1 MSMARDRREGLGWP
15 VRLRGM
21 LADAGWGTL
30 VSLGLATAIAA
41 PMAAVFLQAL
51 LGVSGGLWS
60 HLAQTVLADYVVNT
74 LALLGIVTALTLVTG
89 VACAWAVTM
98 HEFPGRTTLQW
109 ALLLPLA
116 MPAYVL
122 AYTYTDF
129 FQFTGPLQTW
139 MRATFGWRKADYWFP
154 EIHSLGGAGFVLS
167 AVLYPYVYVLA
178 RSAFIEQ
185 SACVLEV
192 SRTLGSTPFA
202 AFRRVALPLARPALA
217 TGVGYALMETLADFG
232 AVKYFGIDTFTVG
245 IYRTWFALGSPVVA
259 AQLASLLLLF
269 VIMVVALERVSR
281 GRMRFHQTTSRY
293 RTLPTIRLG
302 GWRVVVAWTVCTLPV
317 FFGFLLPAGIL
328 LRMIANG
335 GEDVWGSSVAVPALN
350 SFLLAAS
357 GAVVVVA
364 VGLAVIHGVRSERN
378 PLAAMAAR
386 VATLG
391 YATPG
396 AVIAVG
402 ILIAIGAM
410 GRWFGLPTGVLLG
423 TTVFGILYGYLIR
436 FFQVAYGPLESGF
449 AKVSPN
455 IEGAA
460 RSLGSRPVQVL
471 FLVQMPLLR
480 ASILS
485 AALLVFVDIMKELP
499 ATMILRP
506 FNFDTLAV
514 EAFRLASTERLDA
527 AALPALIIVVVGL
540 LPVILL
546 SRSLNAARPGSGK

>member
-1 MSMARDRREGLGWP
+1 MAMAGNRHDGFSLGL
-15 VRLRGM
+15 RLRGIV
-21 LADAGWGTL
+21 AGTGWGTL
-30 VSLGLATAIAA
+30 VSVGLATVIAA
-41 PMAAVFLQAL
+41 PIVAVFSQAL
-51 LGVSGGLWS
+51 TASSGGLWS
-60 HLAQTVLADYVVNT
+60 HLASTVLPDYVVNT
-74 LALLGIVTALTLVTG
+74 LALLVLVALMTLVTG
-89 VACAWAVTM
+89 VACAWTVTM
-98 HEFPGRTTLQW
+98 HEFPGRSVLQW

-129 FQFTGPLQTW
+129 FQFTGPLQTAL
-139 MRATFGWRKADYWFP
+139 RAAFGWRKADYWFP
-154 EIHSLGGAGFVLS
+154 EIHSLGGAAFVLS

-178 RSAFIEQ
+178 RSAFLEQ

-192 SRTLGSTPFA
+192 SRTLGATPFGT
-202 AFRRVALPLARPALA
+202 FWRVALPLARPALA
-217 TGVGYALMETLADFG
+217 AGVGYALMETLADFG

-245 IYRTWFALGSPVVA
+245 IYRTWFALASPVAA

-269 VIMVVALERVSR
+269 VVLVVALERLSR
-281 GRMRFHQTTSRY
+281 GRMRFHQTTNKY
-293 RTLPTIRLG
+293 RALPTVRLG
-302 GWRVVVAWTVCTLPV
+302 AARTALAWLVCGAPV
-317 FFGFLLPAGIL
+317 FFGFVLPAAIL
-328 LRMIANG
+328 LRLIWLGGDAAWDTTIAR
-335 GEDVWGSSVAVPALN
+335 PALN
-350 SFLLAAS
+350 SFMLAAS
-357 GAVVVVA
+357 GAVVVVS
-364 VGLAVIHGVRSERN
+364 VGLAVIHGVRSERSR
-378 PLAAMAAR
+378 LAAVAAR

-396 AVIAVG
+396 TVIAVG
-402 ILIAIGAM
+402 ILISIGAM
-410 GRWFGLPTGVLLG
+410 GTWFGLPTGTVLG
-423 TTVFGILYGYLIR
+423 ATVFGILYGYLIR

-460 RSLGSRPVQVL
+460 RSLGSGPVQVL
-471 FLVQMPLLR
+471 FLVQVPLLR

-514 EAFRLASTERLDA
+514 EAFRMASTERLDA
-527 AALPALIIVVVGL
+527 AALPALIIVLVGL

-546 SRSLNAARPGSGK
+546 SRSLNASRPGHRS

>member
-1 MSMARDRREGLGWP
+1 MALAGNRHDGIGWT
-15 VRLRGM
+15 VRARSVFAGT
-21 LADAGWGTL
+21 GWGTL
-30 VSLGLATAIAA
+30 VALILATVIAG
-41 PMAAVFLQAL
+41 PIVAVFSQAL
-51 LGVSGGLWS
+51 TTSGGELWA
-60 HLAQTVLADYVVNT
+60 HLASTVLPDYVFNT
-74 LALLGIVTALTLVTG
+74 LALLVLVAAMTLVTG

-98 HEFPGRTTLQW
+98 HEFRGRAVLQW

-139 MRATFGWRKADYWFP
+139 MRAAFGWRKADYWFP
-154 EIHSLGGAGFVLS
+154 EIHSLGGAAFVLS

-178 RSAFIEQ
+178 RSAFLEQ

-192 SRTLGSTPFA
+192 SRTLGSTPFGT
-202 AFRRVALPLARPALA
+202 FWRVALPLARPALA
-217 TGVGYALMETLADFG
+217 AGVGYALMETLADFG

-245 IYRTWFALGSPVVA
+245 IYRTWFALASPVAA
-259 AQLASLLLLF
+259 AQLAALLLLF
-269 VIMVVALERVSR
+269 VLLVVALERVSR
-281 GRMRFHQTTSRY
+281 GRMRFHQTTNKY
-293 RTLPTIRLG
+293 RALPTVRLSPA
-302 GWRVVVAWTVCTLPV
+302 RTALAWLVCGTPV
-317 FFGFLLPAGIL
+317 FFGFLLPAAIL
-328 LRMIANG
+328 LRLIAEG
-335 GEDVWGSSVAVPALN
+335 GDEAWGAAIAMPALN
-350 SFLLAAS
+350 SFMLAAS

-364 VGLAVIHGVRSERN
+364 VGLAVIHGVRSERSR
-378 PLAAMAAR
+378 LAAAAAR

-396 AVIAVG
+396 TVIAVG

-410 GRWFGLPTGVLLG
+410 GHWFGLPTGTLLG
-423 TTVFGILYGYLIR
+423 ATVFGILYGYLIR

-460 RSLGSRPVQVL
+460 RSLGSGPVQVL

-514 EAFRLASTERLDA
+514 EAFRMASTERLDA
-527 AALPALIIVVVGL
+527 AALPALIIVAVGL

-546 SRSLNAARPGSGK
+546 SRSLNTSRPGHR